1 MKTYLLDTIN
11 RIKQYSATLDAQ
23 TNLSGKSWVVFN
35 DSGDKEV
42 LIFNADGT
50 VLMTVNGSGIKRT
63 WQWIAA
69 NKSLIISQPDDSI
82 VMLHPE
88 YLDNSVM
95 ALNRDGTNEYAFLID
110 ENNSSTFAPKTL
122 SELKA
127 YFDEIE
133 RKPIEDKRRAE
144 AENAKEKHRQAML
157 AKVRDKFEPSSPV
170 LIIVMCISII
180 FISAAGLTFAVS
192 ETITPLIRISLC
204 LIVIISTI
212 LIVYYTMEVAPKI
225 KAKEFLEKYPHD
237 ELAKYIREYYH
248 L

>member
-50 VLMTVNGSGIKRT
+50 VLITVNGVGIKRT

-110 ENNSSTFAPKTL
+110 ENNSSNFAPKTL

-127 YFDEIE
+127 YFDDIE

-144 AENAKEKHRQAML
+144 AEKAENAEKKRHQAML
-157 AKVRDKFEPSSPV
+157 QKVRDKFEISELGCILGFV
-170 LIIVMCISII
+170 LVPIFFVGGALLLATNNMELGCILLFVTII
-180 FISAAGLTFAVS
+180 FSIFA
-192 ETITPLIRISLC
+192 
-204 LIVIISTI
+204 
-212 LIVYYTMEVAPKI
+212 YYLGVVEPKN
-225 KAKEFLEKYPHD
+225 KAKRFLEEHPHD

>member
-127 YFDEIE
+127 YFEEIE
-133 RKPIEDKRRAE
+133 KKPIEDKRRAE
-144 AENAKEKHRQAML
+144 AENAENAEKKRHQAML
-157 AKVRDKFEPSSPV
+157 QKVRDKFEISESGAILLFV
-170 LIIVMCISII
+170 FFSIFLGGETWSLATSNMELGCIMLFVAII
-180 FISAAGLTFAVS
+180 FFIFTYYLVAVK
-192 ETITPLIRISLC
+192 
-204 LIVIISTI
+204 
-212 LIVYYTMEVAPKI
+212 PKN
-225 KAKEFLEKYPHD
+225 KAKEFLEEHPHD